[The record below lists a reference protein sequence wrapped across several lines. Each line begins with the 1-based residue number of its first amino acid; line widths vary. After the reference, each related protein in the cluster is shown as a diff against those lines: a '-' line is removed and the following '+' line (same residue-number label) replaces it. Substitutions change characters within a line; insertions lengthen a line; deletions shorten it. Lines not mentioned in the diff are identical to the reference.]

1 MQALRRA
8 LRSLLAFFIDDG
20 SLAGLVL
27 GWLALLWIGIAQ
39 LELSRRWSALLLF
52 VGLAVILGASAL
64 RRSRAR

>member
-1 MQALRRA
+1 MPTLRRA

-27 GWLALLWIGIAQ
+27 GWLTLLWIGIAQ
-39 LELSRRWSALLLF
+39 LELPPRGGALLLF
-52 VGLAVILGASAL
+52 VGLAAILAASAV